1 MQLKVQPLRI
11 RVALHNKNVLA
22 GLFVLNVAFL
32 YLLLPWLN
40 EDFSYFFSIKVSV
53 CCLLFLAGYGS
64 QSILIKR
71 NMIDI
76 HEHRLVKPKNSR
88 NDLKTVFEIEAVN
101 NFVFKRINIDQ
112 INTNNELNQL
122 LGQSLNK

>member
-1 MQLKVQPLRI
+1 MKIFLTFFQLK
-11 RVALHNKNVLA
+11 LA
-22 GLFVLNVAFL
+22 
-32 YLLLPWLN
+32 
-40 EDFSYFFSIKVSV
+40 SV
-53 CCLLFLAGYGS
+53 VYCLLFLAGYGS